1 MSLKNQTER
10 KVYVVFG
17 CGGERD
23 RGKRSQM
30 GKVAKKIA
38 DSIIIT
44 DDNPRNESASKIRR
58 DILAGCPDAIQIAN
72 RDKAIEFAI
81 NQLQHSDSLLI
92 AGKGHENLQLI
103 GSETLPFNDAV
114 VARNSVMRL
123 RETILKSE
131 AKK

>member
-1 MSLKNQTER
+1 M
-10 KVYVVFG
+10 
-17 CGGERD
+17 CIRD
-23 RGKRSQM
+23 R
-30 GKVAKKIA
+30 
-38 DSIIIT
+38 
-44 DDNPRNESASKIRR
+44 SKIRS

-72 RDKAIEFAI
+72 RDEAIEFAI
-81 NQLQHSDSLLI
+81 NQLQDSDSLLI

>member
-1 MSLKNQTER
+1 MAIKDL
-10 KVYVVFG
+10 
-17 CGGERD
+17 
-23 RGKRSQM
+23 RS
-30 GKVAKKIA
+30 
-38 DSIIIT
+38 D
-44 DDNPRNESASKIRR
+44 E
-58 DILAGCPDAIQIAN
+58 ILIV
-72 RDKAIEFAI
+72 
-81 NQLQHSDSLLI
+81 